1 MNFRDKEECFLHI
14 LFMVLKVNNKLFVL
28 LLFVCFFFSL
38 FFSWLRCMCSSI
50 NIENSAK
57 LWKVHPY
64 FDPSKSVLVLRND
77 LE

>member
-1 MNFRDKEECFLHI
+1 MFPVHFIYGSYSKQAVNC
-14 LFMVLKVNNKLFVL
+14 LFYFCLYVV
-28 LLFVCFFFSL
+28 FFFSL
-38 FFSWLRCMCSSI
+38 FFSWLRCMCSSK

-57 LWKVHPY
+57 LWKVHPC

>member
-14 LFMVLKVNNKLFVL
+14 LFMVLTVNCLFVL
-28 LLFVCFFFSL
+28 LLFVWFFAVYFFSL
-38 FFSWLRCMCSSI
+38 LRCMCSSI

-57 LWKVHPY
+57 LWKVHPC
-64 FDPSKSVLVLRND
+64 FDPSKSVLVLRSD

>member
-14 LFMVLKVNNKLFVL
+14 LFTVLTVNCLFY
-28 LLFVCFFFSL
+28 FFCIFFSL
-38 FFSWLRCMCSSI
+38 FFSRLRCMCSSI
-50 NIENSAK
+50 NIENSAN